1 VLFYRMASVRN
12 ETMVRMTKNVF
23 PKIAAATMAG
33 LTAGAIAALGTPA
46 FAQGASL
53 PEGAGKE
60 LVRSICQSCHDL
72 SPITSAG
79 FSRRDWE
86 GVVETMIDMG
96 AVIKPE
102 EVTVIVNYLATSF
115 PPKN

>member
-1 VLFYRMASVRN
+1 MARMAK
-12 ETMVRMTKNVF
+12 TPF
-23 PKIAAATMAG
+23 PKIAAVMVAG
-33 LTAGAIAALGTPA
+33 MTAGALAAFSSLA

-53 PEGAGKE
+53 PEGNGKE

-72 SPITSAG
+72 SPIINAG
-79 FSRRDWE
+79 FSRRDWQ

-96 AVIKPE
+96 AAIKPE